1 MWQTVFTEFAPGP
14 TADQAGIDR
23 AEAEFGF
30 PLPESYR
37 SFCLTC
43 GAGLAGGSVRIAI
56 PSADESADLVTR
68 SELIAHSIA
77 SVVET
82 REGHRFEV
90 EGDDP
95 GVVERACFFGET
107 EAGEFLFWDVVPGT
121 DEDGHREYEIWVMGA
136 DLESVR
142 FGGADLSDLMRRLQG
157 PAVRGILGMGAEPLP
172 SSFLGDTGVRLSS

>member
-1 MWQTVFTEFAPGP
+1 MWQTVFAEFTAGP
-14 TADQAGIDR
+14 KADPADLHR
-23 AEAEFGF
+23 AETELGF

-37 SFCLTC
+37 SFCLDCGMGLAC
-43 GAGLAGGSVRIAI
+43 GALRIAI
-56 PSADESADLVTR
+56 PSPTESADLVTR

-77 SVVET
+77 SVLET

-95 GVVERACFFGET
+95 SVVERACFFGET
-107 EAGEFLFWDVVPGT
+107 EAGEFLFWDVVVGADQT
-121 DEDGHREYEIWVMGA
+121 ERREYEIWVMGA

-172 SSFLGDTGVRLSS
+172 SSFLGQVS